1 MNHSSGQFRS
11 GDLIVTINDWMT
23 TKMDRP
29 EVIDNGHKYLME
41 RQVNNDFQVA
51 IHLFEAASNRVVLD
65 ILKSSM
71 SSEQCVTVG
80 LF

>member
-1 MNHSSGQFRS
+1 M
-11 GDLIVTINDWMT
+11 TINDWMT

-29 EVIDNGHKYLME
+29 EVIDIGHKYLME

-65 ILKSSM
+65 ILQYSM